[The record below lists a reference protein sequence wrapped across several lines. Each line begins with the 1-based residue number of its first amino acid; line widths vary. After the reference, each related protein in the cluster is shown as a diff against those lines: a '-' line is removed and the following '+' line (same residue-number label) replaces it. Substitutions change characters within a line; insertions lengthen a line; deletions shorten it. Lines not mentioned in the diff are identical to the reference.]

1 MQTALTINERS
12 NKDDIIGAAIEC
24 QTIDATN
31 LKLNDERIKD
41 LEQKQKAL
49 FVMLGLLAT
58 YALVF

>member
-1 MQTALTINERS
+1 MQTSVTEKSSR
-12 NKDDIIGAAIEC
+12 DDVIGAALEC